1 MAKKLLIGLG
11 VVVALFAVLMYAA
24 VSDTGSPKT
33 AALARVK
40 LDYTWEKAGFDNVM
54 IANFTVRN
62 PTKYRIKDLEIT
74 CNHFAPSGTEIDKNV
89 RTIYESVPPNG
100 TRRFNKFNM
109 GLILGQV
116 KSSSC
121 NITDLV
127 VEDSTPAPA
136 SGRPKTS
143 R

>member
-1 MAKKLLIGLG
+1 MKKLLIGVG
-11 VVVALFAVLMYAA
+11 VVVGLFIVVMIIA
-24 VSDTGSPKT
+24 VSDSGSPKT

-62 PTKYRIKDLEIT
+62 PSKYRIKDLEIT
-74 CNHFAPSGTEIDKNV
+74 CIHFAPSGTEIDRNV
-89 RTIYESVPPNG
+89 RTIYEEVVPNG

-109 GLILGQV
+109 GLIVGQV

-121 NITDLV
+121 NVTDLV
-127 VEDSTPAPA
+127 VEDSTPRPA
-136 SGRPKTS
+136 VVRTK
-143 R
+143 